1 MGFDIVKKFQEGGWA
16 MWPLLLAAVLGIAFA
31 FERLIILFL
40 QKRMLQPDK
49 FLEEFDKSMKRNN
62 GNKDAVV
69 VEMETLCK
77 KRGGVCANIM
87 REGLDKYQQARF
99 HKLSTVDLKQWLN
112 NAIQERAAIELPQLE
127 SHLSIINVVA
137 TVSPLIGL
145 LGTVLG
151 MIQAFDVMASSAGGA
166 KPDELAG
173 GISVALIT
181 TAAGMIIAIPA
192 MVLYNWLKTMI
203 ENYVMLVEEAAIHMV
218 DALMNERVAG

>member
-1 MGFDIVKKFQEGGWA
+1 
-16 MWPLLLAAVLGIAFA
+16 
-31 FERLIILFL
+31 
-40 QKRMLQPDK
+40 
-49 FLEEFDKSMKRNN
+49 
-62 GNKDAVV
+62 
-69 VEMETLCK
+69 
-77 KRGGVCANIM
+77 M

-218 DALMNERVAG
+218 DALMNERMAG